1 MFPTLPNKDT
11 SFPSLSVNKV
21 AKNSNSIWNNSNS
34 TIKSSVGVDIINLES
49 KKKSEEKK
57 MLDKLKDFEE
67 ESDFEDDEFFDE
79 DDF

>member
-1 MFPTLPNKDT
+1 MFPSLPNKDT
-11 SFPSLSVNKV
+11 SFPSLSV
-21 AKNSNSIWNNSNS
+21 NSNSIWNNSNS
-34 TIKSSVGVDIINLES
+34 TIKSSIGVGIINLES